1 MITDAP
7 GVQTYPTLRAYLFAV
22 AYRMTGS
29 TSEAE
34 DLVQDT
40 WLRYLNAGSPPVES
54 LRANLTTIVSRLAL
68 DHLKSA
74 RIRREQY
81 VGQWVPE
88 PVLTSEAVPGPADT
102 VETREEVSI
111 AFITLLERLKPEQ
124 RVVYVL
130 RDAFDLSYEEILDH
144 SGKSPAACRQVFHRA
159 QRRLGTERQPSVAPR
174 DDHRHLIER
183 FLAAFTS
190 GNVAAVAELRA
201 PDVEWISDAG
211 AQRPAIRRSVTGI
224 DRVSRGLAGFAR
236 KRLADAEI
244 THEIVKIN
252 RSPSIV
258 ARYSGAIEQVTVLDV
273 VDNWSVGICNIM
285 NPDELRHLA
294 ASLDADVAALN
305 DWRFFVTRTGAGV
318 GAGSAEAAV
327 RVIGRFVL
335 SLVSVG
341 MRSRLRIQT
350 FAQDDIVR
358 MFGTTKHPCRTK
370 GRPGEQRADQIAS
383 IRSIGGGAGSV

>member
-1 MITDAP
+1 M
-7 GVQTYPTLRAYLFAV
+7 
-22 AYRMTGS
+22 
-29 TSEAE
+29 
-34 DLVQDT
+34 
-40 WLRYLNAGSPPVES
+40 
-54 LRANLTTIVSRLAL
+54 LTR
-68 DHLKSA
+68 
-74 RIRREQY
+74 
-81 VGQWVPE
+81 
-88 PVLTSEAVPGPADT
+88 EAVPGPADT
-102 VETREEVSI
+102 VEKREKVSI
-111 AFITLLERLKPEQ
+111 AFISLLERLRPDQ

-130 RDAFDLSYEEILDH
+130 REAFDLSYEEIADH
-144 SGKSPAACRQVFHRA
+144 IGKSPAACRQVCHRA
-159 QRRLGTERQPSVAPR
+159 PRRLDTERQPSVAPR

-190 GNVAAVAELRA
+190 GNVAAVAESRA

-224 DRVSRGLAGFAR
+224 DRVSRGLAGIAR
-236 KRLADAEI
+236 KRLAVAEI
-244 THEIVKIN
+244 THEVVGIN
-252 RSPSIV
+252 GSPSIV
-258 ARYSGAIEQVTVLDV
+258 ARYGGTIEKVTVLNV
-273 VDNWSVGICNIM
+273 VDNWIVGIRNIM
-285 NPDELRHLA
+285 NPDKLRHLA

-318 GAGSAEAAV
+318 GAGSAV

-350 FAQDDIVR
+350 FALDDIVR
-358 MFGTTKHPCRTK
+358 MFGTTNHSCRTK

>member
-7 GVQTYPTLRAYLFAV
+7 GVQTYPTLGPYRFTV

-29 TSEAE
+29 ASDAE
-34 DLVQDT
+34 DLVRDA
-40 WLRYLNAGSPPVES
+40 WLRYLNAGSPPVKS
-54 LRANLTTIVSRLAL
+54 LRGYLTTIVSRLAL

-74 RIRREQY
+74 RIRREQH

-88 PVLTSEAVPGPADT
+88 PVLTREAVPGPADT
-102 VETREEVSI
+102 VEKREEVSI
-111 AFITLLERLKPEQ
+111 AFITLLERLRPEQ

-130 RDAFDLSYEEILDH
+130 REAFDLSYEEIADH
-144 SGKSPAACRQVFHRA
+144 IGKSPAACRQVFHRA

-252 RSPSIV
+252 GSPSIV

-285 NPDELRHLA
+285 NPDKLRHLA
-294 ASLDADVAALN
+294 ASLDADVAALVY
-305 DWRFFVTRTGAGV
+305 WRFFVTRTGS
-318 GAGSAEAAV
+318 GSAGAAV
-327 RVIGRFVL
+327 RVMGRYVQ
-335 SLVSVG
+335 SLDAVG
-341 MRSRLRIQT
+341 TRARLRIRT
-350 FAQDDIVR
+350 CALDGIVR
-358 MFGTTKHPCRTK
+358 MFGTTNHSCRTK